1 MFWVADPFEDMV
13 IAMKSLLKG
22 KEKDTDMQNIAFN
35 FVGYKDPLKAIN
47 RLQIKTSLY
56 TVKML
61 CHIASQMRMTLE
73 NTNN

>member
-13 IAMKSLLKG
+13 IAMRSLLKG
-22 KEKDTDMQNIAFN
+22 KEKDRQNFAFN
-35 FVGYKDPLKAIN
+35 FVGSKDPLKAIN
-47 RLQIKTSLY
+47 RRQIKTSSY